1 MAAQTGLFER
11 FVADSERMVKATEF
25 IDPATEY
32 KFRRA
37 EYEGK
42 RSQARESMQACF
54 IAQILLRKN
63 PFFE

>member
-1 MAAQTGLFER
+1 
-11 FVADSERMVKATEF
+11 MVKATEF